1 MFMWLSQVVNIWHI
15 FYKKNTKKKTSKKTK
30 TNMISFIKNYDIK
43 DLLLLIILD
52 TYKVHIRDSIG

>member
-1 MFMWLSQVVNIWHI
+1 MAHLLQ
-15 FYKKNTKKKTSKKTK
+15 KKHQKKTSKKTK
-30 TNMISFIKNYDIK
+30 TNMISFNKNYDIN

>member
-1 MFMWLSQVVNIWHI
+1 MFIWLSQVVNIWHI
-15 FYKKNTKKKTSKKTK
+15 FYKKKKKKPSKKTK

>member
-1 MFMWLSQVVNIWHI
+1 MVESSCKHMAHLLQ
-15 FYKKNTKKKTSKKTK
+15 KKKKKKPSKKTK

>member
-1 MFMWLSQVVNIWHI
+1 MVESSCKHMAHLLQ
-15 FYKKNTKKKTSKKTK
+15 KKKKKPSKKTK

>member
-1 MFMWLSQVVNIWHI
+1 MVESSCKHLAHLLQ
-15 FYKKNTKKKTSKKTK
+15 KKNQKPSKKTK